1 MYKKSFFS
9 VSSVILF
16 IIAGFIFKHPNV
28 KQQEPSRKISADLW
42 QALLKGG
49 QQYGSKNAPVTVVE
63 FIDYQ
68 CPHCRTFSMELMKF
82 EKNYP
87 GKIKVIVHN
96 FPLVQHRE
104 AKMAAISAIC
114 VSGLGNFEK
123 YHNLLF
129 ENQELLYKQPWDSL
143 AKIAGVTNMSQFH
156 GCMTN
161 DDDAMKKLKYDFEL
175 AMKTRLIETPTIII
189 NRQLFNGDIS
199 YSVLKETVSKNIK
212 GGL

>member
-1 MYKKSFFS
+1 MYKKSFLS
-9 VSSVILF
+9 VSSIILLL
-16 IIAGFIFKHPNV
+16 IAGFIFNHPKA
-28 KQQEPSRKISADLW
+28 KQQEPSRKVSADLW
-42 QALLKGG
+42 EALLKGG
-49 QQYGSKNAPVTVVE
+49 QQYGPKNAPVTVVE

-96 FPLVQHRE
+96 FPLIQHRE

-114 VSGLGNFEK
+114 LSGLGNFEQF
-123 YHNLLF
+123 HNLLF
-129 ENQELLYKQPWDSL
+129 ENQDILYKQPWDSL
-143 AKIAGVTNMSQFH
+143 AKMAGVKNMSQFR
-156 GCMTN
+156 GCMAN
-161 DDDAMKKLKYDFEL
+161 DAPAMKKLKYDFEL
-175 AMKTRLIETPTIII
+175 AMKIRLIETPTIII

-199 YSVLKETVSKNIK
+199 YSVLKETVARNLK